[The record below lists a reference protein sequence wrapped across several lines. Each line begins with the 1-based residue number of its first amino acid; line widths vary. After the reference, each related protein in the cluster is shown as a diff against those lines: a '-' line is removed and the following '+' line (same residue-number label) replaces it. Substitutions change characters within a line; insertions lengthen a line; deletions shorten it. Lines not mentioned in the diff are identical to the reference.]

1 MPLYRAMIYHAGPT
15 TIAEE
20 FFVPK
25 LYSSAP
31 LLDHPITYGWLTLG
45 YVALLTGLFWQED
58 TSAYTKLYYALLAT
72 PALVILLAQP
82 TYMKIILR
90 EPIVLSYLAFGAWL
104 LLSLTWTSADTS
116 PASLAKR
123 PLYVFMIFAASALL
137 AIKDEQLLLKA
148 LRIAAVFASLAAL
161 IGLAIFAESPQSG
174 RMIGTGALSNPLLS
188 SHVYGFF
195 CTYWIAIWVADRK
208 SPSWLSMTFA
218 APLLA
223 ALLATGSRT
232 PLVALALTGVWML
245 ALARQRALYFLAA
258 TIITSV
264 LGLLLAPESLLARGM
279 SYRPELW
286 TEAIQ
291 QAYRHV
297 WVGRGYEA
305 DFSFL
310 IPGIGHPLTDPHNVE
325 LAVLLQ
331 LGAIGLT
338 LWITM
343 YVVTVARCLT
353 HRHDPGL
360 QLASALVMYGLAAG
374 LTEGSNFLSRPNE
387 NWFLIWIPL
396 SLAAAVSIALRQ
408 RASSST
414 PLSNDQLAEMLRE
427 ADVIEEDGH
436 GVKVAKLKDGTY
448 LKLFRRKQLLSTALW
463 ATPSRRFAD
472 NSIHLRSLGITA
484 PIIKQL
490 VQIPSAKLD
499 GVIYQPLPGDTLRNR
514 WRRLGDTERELDVR
528 QFGQFLGAL
537 HQAGI
542 YFRSL
547 HLGNVL
553 KQPDGELALIDV
565 SDMRFSQHPLRF
577 GKRRRNLRH
586 MLRYKEDSHWLVTLH
601 SPALMSGYSEKC
613 GETAARKLGE
623 DLSNVQHGSR

>member
-1 MPLYRAMIYHAGPT
+1 VTKLSPSAQLLEHPLTH
-15 TIAEE
+15 
-20 FFVPK
+20 
-25 LYSSAP
+25 
-31 LLDHPITYGWLTLG
+31 GWLAFG
-45 YVALLTGLFWQED
+45 YIALLTGLFWLSD
-58 TSAYTKLYYALLAT
+58 TAAYTKLYYALVAAPT
-72 PALVILLAQP
+72 LVVLLAQP
-82 TYMKIILR
+82 KYLKIILH
-90 EPIVLSYLAFGAWL
+90 EPIVLAYLAFGAWL

-123 PLYVFMIFAASALL
+123 PLYVFMMFAASALL

-148 LRIAAVFASLAAL
+148 LKIAAMLASLAAL
-161 IGLAIFAESPQSG
+161 IGLAIFAKGTQG
-174 RMIGTGALSNPLLS
+174 DRMIGTGALSNPLLS

-195 CTYWIAIWVADRK
+195 CTYWIVIWLADRK
-208 SPSWLSMTFA
+208 SPPWLSIMFM

-232 PLVALALTGVWML
+232 PLAALALTGIWML
-245 ALARQRALYFLAA
+245 ALAGQRALYCLAA
-258 TIITSV
+258 IVTAV
-264 LGLLLAPESLLARGM
+264 MVGLLLAPEALLARGM

-286 TEAIQ
+286 AEAIQ
-291 QAYRHV
+291 QASRHA
-297 WVGRGYEA
+297 WIGLGYEA

-331 LGAIGLT
+331 LGAIGLI
-338 LWITM
+338 LWI
-343 YVVTVARCLT
+343 VVYLVAFARCLT
-353 HRHDPGL
+353 HRHHPGL

-374 LTEGSNFLSRPNE
+374 LAEGSNFLSRPNE

-396 SLAAAVSIALRQ
+396 SLVAAISIALRQ
-408 RASSST
+408 NASAST
-414 PLSNDQLAEMLRE
+414 SLSNDQLAAVLHE
-427 ADVIEEDGH
+427 ADLIEEDGH

-448 LKLFRRKQLLSTALW
+448 MKLFRRKQLLSTALW
-463 ATPSRRFAD
+463 APPSRRFAN
-472 NSIHLRSLGITA
+472 NSAHLRSLGISA

-490 VQIPSAKLD
+490 VHIPSAKLD

-514 WRRLGDTERELDVR
+514 WRLMGDTERELEVR
-528 QFGQFLGAL
+528 QFGRFLGTL

-553 KQPDGELALIDV
+553 KQPNGELALIDV
-565 SDMRFSQHPLRF
+565 SDMRFSQHPLKSW
-577 GKRRRNLRH
+577 KRRRNLSH

-601 SPALMSGYSEKC
+601 SSALVSGYAEQC
-613 GETAARKLGE
+613 GETVGKRLGE
-623 DLSNVQHGSR
+623 ILSTIQHGSL

>member
-1 MPLYRAMIYHAGPT
+1 MPKP
-15 TIAEE
+15 
-20 FFVPK
+20 
-25 LYSSAP
+25 YSSAQ
-31 LLDHPITYGWLTLG
+31 LLDHPLTYGGLALG
-45 YVALLTGLFWQED
+45 YVALLTGLFWLGD
-58 TSAYTKLYYALLAT
+58 TGAYTKLYYALLAT
-72 PALVILLAQP
+72 PALVVLLAQP
-82 TYMKIILR
+82 KYLKIMLR
-90 EPIVLSYLAFGAWL
+90 EPIVLSYLAFGTWL
-104 LLSLTWTSADTS
+104 LLSLLWTSADTS

-148 LRIAAVFASLAAL
+148 LRIAAMLASLAAL
-161 IGLAIFAESPQSG
+161 IGLAIFATGTQG
-174 RMIGTGALSNPLLS
+174 DRMIGTGALSNPLLS

-195 CTYWIAIWVADRK
+195 CTYWIAIWLADRK
-208 SPSWLSMTFA
+208 SPSWLSITFA
-218 APLLA
+218 VPLLA

-232 PLVALALTGVWML
+232 PLLALALTGVWML

-258 TIITSV
+258 VIIVSV
-264 LGLLLAPESLLARGM
+264 LSFLLTPEALLARGM

-286 TEAIQ
+286 AEAIQ
-291 QAYRHV
+291 QASRHV
-297 WVGRGYEA
+297 WIGRGYEA

-310 IPGIGHPLTDPHNVE
+310 IPGIGYPLTDPHNVE

-338 LWITM
+338 LWI
-343 YVVTVARCLT
+343 VVYLVAFARCLT
-353 HRHDPGL
+353 HRHHPGL
-360 QLASALVMYGLAAG
+360 QLAAALAMYGLAAG

-396 SLAAAVSIALRQ
+396 SLVAAISIALRQ
-408 RASSST
+408 NASPST
-414 PLSNDQLAEMLRE
+414 SLSNDQLADLLHE

-472 NSIHLRSLGITA
+472 NSVHLRSLGITA

-499 GVIYQPLPGDTLRNR
+499 GVIYHPLPGDTLRNR
-514 WRRLGDTERELDVR
+514 WRRLGDTERELDVL
-528 QFGQFLGAL
+528 QFGRFLGAL

-553 KQPDGELALIDV
+553 KQPNGELALIDV
-565 SDMRFSQHPLRF
+565 SDMRFSQHPLKPW
-577 GKRRRNLRH
+577 KRRRNLSH

-601 SPALMSGYSEKC
+601 NSALVSGYSEQC
-613 GETAARKLGE
+613 GETAARRLGE
-623 DLSNVQHGSR
+623 NLSNVQHGNR